1 MITIELTKFEADIIT
16 IVLGREA
23 YICRD
28 VKLTER
34 ESACRSVIEKIR
46 KADEEKVA
54 KYSIERM
61 E

>member
-1 MITIELTKFEADIIT
+1 MINIELTDFEADIIT

-34 ESACRSVIEKIR
+34 ENACRSIIEKIR
-46 KADEEKVA
+46 NAEEEKA
-54 KYSIERM
+54 
-61 E
+61 